1 MRLNSIQ
8 IGREGEATVVPSTF
22 EFLLV
27 VKKLVEGEE
36 LGKAL
41 EAIAAWPKFPLR
53 SLAPDVLE
61 FLVSEGRFSVR
72 ERKAIIAEMGE
83 DIDPFDPNT
92 FYEAYLDRVEAKPY
106 AACFF
111 EQQLF
116 SGLSPNKVRR
126 KLEKKPVGAMRLAS
140 RPALKK
146 QLTNI
151 LENEL
156 SPLPVEIVLAV
167 FYESAIL
174 SFQDL
179 NDTKSGSE
187 FLSERQSCFL
197 GDAEASQ
204 VNCQPDEGRADRA
217 SVGDDTAMLD
227 DVDALLARAPFDAD
241 AFDDAVTLLYQMLE
255 ALEPEAS
262 SEIFDRFALL
272 ASQLPVLAKAAS
284 EDPEPDA
291 LARKLE
297 EVCGLSVQEVSAWIR
312 LSGAKVIVTELL
324 SAMDTQKDA
333 IAVSQQ
339 LSAEAK
345 WLASELLL
353 KDDFAGAHLAL
364 ATATREKAKFDR
376 LELLRNKVVE
386 ELIKTVSNAGG
397 NDELWS
403 AITELVDEAADNTP
417 NIIEGGSADE
427 IEAGQ
432 DSGQSND
439 DVQPWLVSEAPTP
452 EVKGHKNLIQHKKSE
467 PIIEQTPPVAA
478 LEGTLNDGAAADV
491 FADTTT
497 IRDKEPEGE
506 RSEIVSQAAPENLV
520 NPLYSNLIADLV
532 EANCLKVAAEITP
545 SLNPSPID
553 GRVLRAAAL
562 ARSPNVGFTP
572 AAQRLG
578 ASLSEV
584 ITEELNSTS
593 SALLFAGA
601 LHVAIFVPS
610 AFPRT
615 PLSEIN
621 FGTFGP
627 ALNELRNFVV
637 EMDYQFPP
645 AGDVLARL
653 VGKPVEPKRTQI
665 LRELEEWASEISQ
678 RTGPCQPSTKFM
690 HRVASSRGGIGA
702 AIEAI
707 KSGTP
712 DVDAVV
718 QQAIDRYG
726 SYDSVDES
734 LAEENAALGS
744 RSAVRLPRATI
755 DYLVRRLGI
764 ATDLLSS
771 WQISR
776 IPQAKYDRRHDEIVK
791 RTAETLRSHLRK
803 ASDSLRDFSRG
814 QDNKL
819 DAAVALWISA
829 RIAEVE
835 TSLSGRDVLTSPI
848 GEIELSELDR
858 LTPEVRSALVSGN
871 SSEAFKILCAAG
883 VPSSEEA
890 IEANRVAAAFA
901 TAGRLSG
908 NGLAL
913 LREQLEFA
921 ANQLKKTRDLSRRVI
936 TLSKLDLR
944 QQEHYPALALTLE
957 GSTSAFLEAED
968 AAAGGIQGLR
978 DLDEWLRS
986 VELAEKFVERAE
998 ISVREGQEARVRE
1011 LINSVNAD
1019 DARTI
1024 LQKIAEGMTLEA
1036 TENRIAL
1043 LRDGRSIG
1051 FLDGSDDGPMRA
1063 FSPTFVDAAAA
1074 DAWPSSVEEY
1084 ARSFSSDGILATE
1097 LDRREPAV
1105 ELMRLMSEIQRS
1117 VVANSPAVTKVR
1129 KLFEDL
1135 GFLNPT
1141 LDEMTRVQSAKAW
1154 TFALRAEVR
1163 TEPDNWFLPPVFGS
1177 RAKGRYRLVMA
1188 DSSVLP
1194 ETLVPALDQDEPAF
1208 ILITSRLDAGRRREL
1223 ASRLRGAGQPAVLI
1237 DETLLAFVATRR
1249 ETRLEVIFACGLPY
1263 GRVEPYLTD
1272 ATVLPPEMFFGR
1284 EDEIRTI
1291 MRRSSDGCLVYG
1303 GRQLGKSALLSH
1315 VESTRHNPFE
1325 GQIVVRDQV
1334 TDLGLP
1340 NDPAK
1345 NIWARLHAKLSLTP
1359 GIVRQESRHDRD
1371 QIADNIKLW
1380 LSQDTRRR
1388 IIALFDETD
1397 EFMSAES
1404 TTGFR
1409 EITKLKDLMESTDRA
1424 FKVVFAGLHN
1434 VQRLHNVSNS
1444 PLAHLGEPI
1453 VIGPL
1458 NRTLEDKRAAHEL
1471 VVAPMRSAGFRYET
1485 EETPDKILAFA
1496 NDYPS
1501 LVQEYSK
1508 GLLSQLHRT
1517 GSGRGYTVGADGP
1530 LWTIPDATLFDHENF
1545 GRIQENIRK
1554 KFRWTLDLDVRYAL
1568 IAYALALLSAEGRER
1583 EVLHDGLSPRDILE
1597 EATPHWPHTSEML
1610 DVAAFEVILDEMW
1623 DLGILGRRLIPNTIR
1638 HLYCLRSPQ
1647 VAAVLGSWDDAVDEL
1662 GKIKDRE
1669 GKPNYDKATYR
1680 RSVTP
1685 KNSRR
1690 LYMPLTD
1697 LQVERLLEQ
1706 GTPGVKIVCGLKLL
1720 GLDKVGKA
1728 FVRIHEEIGLPG
1740 PVAGAN
1746 IRIEQTSTTKEFR
1759 RLLDAPS
1766 SRGVDMVVVVYEG
1779 SAPEETGRLVEFAER
1794 HSNVIGG
1801 GVRPIFPVD
1810 ASHQSMRHLAAR
1822 RKESSAYI
1830 APWGVEMLRMHMR
1843 QIEGPA
1849 TLDTREVRQ
1858 MILEATGGV
1867 PDQVVLAVEILINAD
1882 DRLSAIEALR
1892 DKFGPSNSLI
1902 DRKMLSYLAPLTA
1915 TDSLEFYAMLDED
1928 VRGRFGLDLESI
1940 VPDLQAMGLVER
1952 WVPKRGIFAPSALGD
1967 LLRERIQEEARA
1979 K

>member
-1 MRLNSIQ
+1 MLLNSIQ
-8 IGREGEATVVPSTF
+8 IGREGEAKVVPSTF

-27 VKKLVEGEE
+27 IKKLVDGEE

-83 DIDPFDPNT
+83 DIDPFEPVS

-111 EQQLF
+111 EQLLF
-116 SGLSPNKVRR
+116 SALSPNKVRR

-179 NDTKSGSE
+179 KDTKSGSE

-197 GDAEASQ
+197 GDANASQ
-204 VNCQPDEGRADRA
+204 VNCQPDEGRADLA
-217 SVGDDTAMLD
+217 SVGDDAAVLN
-227 DVDALLARAPFDAD
+227 DVDALLARVPFDAD

-262 SEIFDRFALL
+262 SEIFDRFAML

-291 LARKLE
+291 LARRLE
-297 EVCGLSVQEVSAWIR
+297 DVCGLSVQEVSAWIR

-324 SAMDTQKDA
+324 SALDTQKDA

-345 WLASELLL
+345 GLASELLA

-376 LELLRNKVVE
+376 LESLRSKVVE
-386 ELIKTVSNAGG
+386 ELINTVSNAGG

-403 AITELVDEAADNTP
+403 AITELVDKAADNTP

-427 IEAGQ
+427 IEAGE

-439 DVQPWLVSEAPTP
+439 DVQPWVGSRSPTP
-452 EVKGHKNLIQHKKSE
+452 EIKEHKGLIQHKKSE
-467 PIIEQTPPVAA
+467 PVIEQMPPVAA
-478 LEGTLNDGAAADV
+478 LEGKQNDGAAADV
-491 FADTTT
+491 FANRTT
-497 IRDKEPEGE
+497 IREIEPEEE

-520 NPLYSNLIADLV
+520 DPLYSNLIADLV
-532 EANCLKVAAEITP
+532 EANCLNVAAEITP

-627 ALNELRNFVV
+627 ALNDLRNFVV

-653 VGKPVEPKRTQI
+653 VGKPVELKRTQI

-712 DVDAVV
+712 DADAVV

-734 LAEENAALGS
+734 LADENAALGS

-776 IPQAKYDRRHDEIVK
+776 IPPAKYDPRHDENVK

-803 ASDSLRDFSRG
+803 ASDGLRDFSRE
-814 QDNKL
+814 QDSKL

-829 RIAEVE
+829 RIADVE

-848 GEIELSELDR
+848 GEIELGELDR
-858 LTPEVRSALVSGN
+858 LTPAMRSALISGN
-871 SSEAFKILCAAG
+871 SSEVFKILCDAG
-883 VPSSEEA
+883 VPSTEEA
-890 IEANRVAAAFA
+890 IEANRAAAAFA

-908 NGLAL
+908 NGMAL

-921 ANQLKKTRDLSRRVI
+921 TSQLKKTRDLSRRVI

-978 DLDEWLRS
+978 DLDKWLRS
-986 VELAEKFVERAE
+986 VKMAEKFVEHAE

-1011 LINSVNAD
+1011 LINSVNSE
-1019 DARTI
+1019 DATTI

-1051 FLDGSDDGPMRA
+1051 FLDGSDDGPMGA
-1063 FSPTFVDAAAA
+1063 FSPTFVDAAVA

-1097 LDRREPAV
+1097 PDRREPAV

-1117 VVANSPAVTKVR
+1117 VAANSPAVTKVR

-1141 LDEMTRVQSAKAW
+1141 LDEMSRVQSAKAW

-1194 ETLVPALDQDEPAF
+1194 ETLVPTLDQDEPAF
-1208 ILITSRLDAGRRREL
+1208 IVITSRLDAGRRREL

-1315 VESTRHNPFE
+1315 VESTRHNPSE

-1359 GIVRQESRHDRD
+1359 GIVRQESRRDRD

-1517 GSGRGYTVGADGP
+1517 GSGRGYTVGSDGP

-1568 IAYALALLSAEGRER
+1568 IAYTLALLSAEGRER

-1610 DVAAFEVILDEMW
+1610 DAAAFEVILDEMW
-1623 DLGILGRRLIPNTIR
+1623 DLGILGRRLIPNTSR

-1706 GTPGVKIVCGLKLL
+1706 GAPGVKIVCGLKLL

-1728 FVRIHEEIGLPG
+1728 FVRIQEEMGLPG
-1740 PVAGAN
+1740 PVAGAS
-1746 IRIEQTSTTKEFR
+1746 IQIEQTGTTKEFR
-1759 RLLDAPS
+1759 RLLDAPV
-1766 SRGVDMVVVVYEG
+1766 SRGVDMVVVVHEG
-1779 SAPEETGRLVEFAER
+1779 SDPEETGRLVEFAER

-1801 GVRPIFPVD
+1801 GVRPVFPVD

-1822 RKESSAYI
+1822 RKESSAHV

-1858 MILEATGGV
+1858 MILDATGGV
-1867 PDQVVLAVEILINAD
+1867 PDQVILAVENLINAD
-1882 DRLSAIEALR
+1882 DRSSAIEALR

-1902 DRKMLSYLAPLTA
+1902 DKKMLSYLAPLTA

-1967 LLRERIQEEARA
+1967 LLRERIQEEARSN
-1979 K
+1979 

>member
-1 MRLNSIQ
+1 MLLNSIQ
-8 IGREGEATVVPSTF
+8 IGREGEAKVVPSTF

-27 VKKLVEGEE
+27 IKKLVDGEE

-83 DIDPFDPNT
+83 DIDPFEPVS

-111 EQQLF
+111 EQLLF
-116 SGLSPNKVRR
+116 SALSPNKVRR

-179 NDTKSGSE
+179 KDTKSGSE

-197 GDAEASQ
+197 GDANASQ
-204 VNCQPDEGRADRA
+204 VNCQPDEGRADLA
-217 SVGDDTAMLD
+217 SVGDDAAVLN
-227 DVDALLARAPFDAD
+227 DVDALLARVPFDAD

-262 SEIFDRFALL
+262 SEIFDRFAML

-291 LARKLE
+291 LARRLE
-297 EVCGLSVQEVSAWIR
+297 DVCGLSVQEVSAWIR

-324 SAMDTQKDA
+324 SALDTQKDA

-345 WLASELLL
+345 GLASELLA

-376 LELLRNKVVE
+376 LESLRSKVVE
-386 ELIKTVSNAGG
+386 ELINTVSNAGG

-403 AITELVDEAADNTP
+403 AITELVDKAADNTP

-427 IEAGQ
+427 IEAGE

-439 DVQPWLVSEAPTP
+439 DVQPCVGSRSPTP
-452 EVKGHKNLIQHKKSE
+452 EIKEHKGLIQHKKSE
-467 PIIEQTPPVAA
+467 PVIEQMPPVAA
-478 LEGTLNDGAAADV
+478 LEGKQNDGAAADV
-491 FADTTT
+491 FANRTT
-497 IRDKEPEGE
+497 IREIEPEEE

-520 NPLYSNLIADLV
+520 DPLYSNLIADLV
-532 EANCLKVAAEITP
+532 EANCLNVAAEITP

-627 ALNELRNFVV
+627 ALNDLRNFVV

-653 VGKPVEPKRTQI
+653 VGKPVELKRTQI

-712 DVDAVV
+712 DADAVV

-734 LAEENAALGS
+734 LADENAALGS

-776 IPQAKYDRRHDEIVK
+776 IPPAKYDPRHDENVK

-803 ASDSLRDFSRG
+803 ASDGLRDFSRE
-814 QDNKL
+814 QDSKL

-829 RIAEVE
+829 RIADVE

-848 GEIELSELDR
+848 GEIELGELDR
-858 LTPEVRSALVSGN
+858 LTPAMRSALISGN
-871 SSEAFKILCAAG
+871 SSEVFKILCDAG
-883 VPSSEEA
+883 VPSTEEA
-890 IEANRVAAAFA
+890 IEANRAAAAFA

-908 NGLAL
+908 NGMAL

-921 ANQLKKTRDLSRRVI
+921 TSQLKKTRDLSRRVI

-978 DLDEWLRS
+978 DLDKWLRS
-986 VELAEKFVERAE
+986 VKMAEKFVEHAE

-1011 LINSVNAD
+1011 LINSVNSE
-1019 DARTI
+1019 DATTI

-1051 FLDGSDDGPMRA
+1051 FLDGSDDGPMGA
-1063 FSPTFVDAAAA
+1063 FSPTFVDAAVA

-1097 LDRREPAV
+1097 PDRREPAV

-1117 VVANSPAVTKVR
+1117 VAANSPAVTKVR

-1141 LDEMTRVQSAKAW
+1141 LDEMSRVQSAKAW

-1194 ETLVPALDQDEPAF
+1194 ETLVPTLDQDEPAF
-1208 ILITSRLDAGRRREL
+1208 IVITSRLDAGRRREL

-1315 VESTRHNPFE
+1315 VESTRHNPSE

-1359 GIVRQESRHDRD
+1359 GIVRQESRRDRD

-1517 GSGRGYTVGADGP
+1517 GSGRGYTVGSDGP

-1568 IAYALALLSAEGRER
+1568 IAYTLALLSAEGRER

-1610 DVAAFEVILDEMW
+1610 DAAAFEVILDEMW
-1623 DLGILGRRLIPNTIR
+1623 DLGILGRRLIPNTNR

-1706 GTPGVKIVCGLKLL
+1706 GAPGVKIVCGLKLL

-1728 FVRIHEEIGLPG
+1728 FVRIQEEMGLPG
-1740 PVAGAN
+1740 PVAGAS
-1746 IRIEQTSTTKEFR
+1746 IQIEQTGTTKEFR
-1759 RLLDAPS
+1759 RLLDAPV
-1766 SRGVDMVVVVYEG
+1766 SRGVDMVVVVHEG
-1779 SAPEETGRLVEFAER
+1779 SDPEETGRLVEFAER

-1801 GVRPIFPVD
+1801 GVRPVFPVD

-1822 RKESSAYI
+1822 RKESSAHV

-1858 MILEATGGV
+1858 MILDATGGV
-1867 PDQVVLAVEILINAD
+1867 PDQVILAVENLINAD
-1882 DRLSAIEALR
+1882 DRSSAIEALR

-1902 DRKMLSYLAPLTA
+1902 DKKMLSYLAPLTA

-1967 LLRERIQEEARA
+1967 LLRERIQEEARSN
-1979 K
+1979 